1 MKLLEDRI
9 IQTGRIINNEILKV
23 DNFLN
28 HQIDVNLINQIGKD
42 IASIY
47 PNANKVVTIETSGQ
61 VQFKVG
67 GTTITEKEGK
77 ENIEY

>member
-28 HQIDVNLINQIGKD
+28 HQ
-42 IASIY
+42 
-47 PNANKVVTIETSGQ
+47 
-61 VQFKVG
+61 
-67 GTTITEKEGK
+67 
-77 ENIEY
+77 